1 MFTPLE
7 TSSGTDKSSTGENRF
22 PIGGLL
28 TGFKH
33 LSVMPEEVVKFLD
46 CKSGRVYV
54 DGTLGGGGHTV
65 LILDASAPTGKVI
78 GMDWD
83 EDALEASKQ
92 RLKDYSG
99 RLTLVRENFANIKKT
114 MEDLNIKKV
123 DGILLDLG
131 VSSYHLETPD
141 RGFSFRF
148 DAPLDMRMD
157 RRQEKTAYEIINEL
171 SVEGLEEIIW
181 KYGEERWAKRIAKT
195 IVEKRRH
202 GPISTTKELSSL
214 VSFAIPK
221 KFHPRDIHPATRT
234 FQAIRIAVNDE
245 LDNLKRAIDDGIDLL
260 GSGGRMVIISFH
272 SLEDRI
278 VKESFRKLAKGC
290 ICPNDFP
297 KCICGQ
303 KPKLHIITQR
313 PAVPLPEEVSKNPRA
328 RSAKLR
334 AAERI

>member
-1 MFTPLE
+1 MV
-7 TSSGTDKSSTGENRF
+7 
-22 PIGGLL
+22 
-28 TGFKH
+28 FKH
-33 LSVMPEEVVKFLD
+33 LSVMPEEVVKFLG
-46 CKSGRVYV
+46 CKPDKLYV
-54 DGTLGGGGHTV
+54 DGTLGGGGHAS
-65 LILDASAPTGKVI
+65 LILDANAPTGRVI

-83 EDALEASKQ
+83 EDAIQAAKE
-92 RLKDYSG
+92 RLKEYSG
-99 RLTLVRENFANIKKT
+99 RLTLVRENFANIKKA
-114 MEDLNIKKV
+114 MADLNIKEV

-131 VSSYHLETPD
+131 VSSYHLETPG

-157 RRQEKTAYEIINEL
+157 KRQKKTAHEIINEF
-171 SVEGLEEIIW
+171 SMEGLEDIVWE
-181 KYGEERWAKRIAKT
+181 YGEERWAKRIAKT

-202 GPISTTKELSSL
+202 GPISTTKELSTL
-214 VSFAIPK
+214 VSSAIPK

-245 LDNLKRAIDDGIDLL
+245 LNNLKTAIDDGVDLL

-278 VKESFRKLAKGC
+278 VKESFRRLAKGC

-303 KPKLHIITQR
+303 KPKLHIITKR
-313 PAVPLPEEVSKNPRA
+313 PAAPSPEEISKNPRA